1 MKLDTAVFNTVH
13 FGNDLV
19 KQIEYR
25 VMCFVFLDLRF

>member
-1 MKLDTAVFNTVH
+1 MKLDKAVFNTVH

-25 VMCFVFLDLRF
+25 GTVVLCVLCF